1 MAVWFQVFA
10 KGRLGSRANGQMV
23 NKPRDHLP
31 VGVRTDQEMI

>member
-1 MAVWFQVFA
+1 MAVWVQVFA
-10 KGRLGSRANGQMV
+10 KGAIPSRDNCQMV